1 MVSPTGPKSVLRAT
15 AGVVCIVVALV
26 VIPIGFVLI
35 VTDTRTGGGV
45 GTLVRPLAT
54 LMLGGGLLACGIALL
69 IWEVSVRY
77 GIRR

>member
-1 MVSPTGPKSVLRAT
+1 MVSPTGPKSVIRAT
-15 AGVVCIVVALV
+15 AGVVSIAVALI

-45 GTLVRPLAT
+45 ETLVRPLAALT
-54 LMLGGGLLACGIALL
+54 VGGGLLACGIALL
-69 IWEVSVRY
+69 IWEMSVRY